1 MRVVIF
7 LTVVYTNRLVAERER
22 VCVCARA
29 SERERERRK
38 SVSVSQ
44 LLSKRE
50 REREREREGFC
61 SRKREEKRRNIFN
74 TCRVFS
80 GFCE

>member
-7 LTVVYTNRLVAERER
+7 LTVVYTNRLVAER
-22 VCVCARA
+22 VCVCAHA
-29 SERERERRK
+29 LARERERDGSLFLFLNCFR
-38 SVSVSQ
+38 
-44 LLSKRE
+44 RE